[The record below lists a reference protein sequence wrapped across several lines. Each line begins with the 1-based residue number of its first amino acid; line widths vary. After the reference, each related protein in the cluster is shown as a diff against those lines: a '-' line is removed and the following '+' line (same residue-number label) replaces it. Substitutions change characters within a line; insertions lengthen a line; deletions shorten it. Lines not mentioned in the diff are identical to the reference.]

1 MLGGMLLVIGG
12 VFGGSLGRSRR
23 CRLDRDRDFN

>member
-12 VFGGSLGRSRR
+12 GVWWLTGQSRWW
-23 CRLDRDRDFN
+23 RLDRDRDFN